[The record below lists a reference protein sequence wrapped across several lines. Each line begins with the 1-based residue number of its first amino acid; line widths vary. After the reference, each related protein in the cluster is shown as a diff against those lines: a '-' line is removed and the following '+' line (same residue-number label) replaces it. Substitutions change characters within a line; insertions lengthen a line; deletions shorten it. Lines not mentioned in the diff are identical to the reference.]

1 MPQIFASQPDGKE
14 QGSLFKLLDKT
25 VTAFGQRRLREWV
38 SQMLGILQDCV
49 RVISPEGAGK
59 PEVA

>member
-1 MPQIFASQPDGKE
+1 LIPQIFASQPDGKE

-38 SQMLGILQDCV
+38 SEMLQDCV
-49 RVISPEGAGK
+49 RVICPEGAGK

>member
-1 MPQIFASQPDGKE
+1 MPATEYFTGGFLSIPQIFASQPDGKE

-38 SQMLGILQDCV
+38 SRSLTCYRTV
-49 RVISPEGAGK
+49 
-59 PEVA
+59 